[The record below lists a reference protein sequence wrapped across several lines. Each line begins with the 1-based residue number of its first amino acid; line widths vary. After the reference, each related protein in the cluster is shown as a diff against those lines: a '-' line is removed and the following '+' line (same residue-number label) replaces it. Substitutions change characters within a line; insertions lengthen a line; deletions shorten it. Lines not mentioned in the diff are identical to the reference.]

1 MERQRLIQQSEYE
14 ISIKGRENDELRS
27 SLQEYE
33 RRIVQLAQEN
43 ERLNGILK
51 KNPSPTK
58 PVEPAVDYKKIAEYE
73 NKLAI
78 LNQEIERLS
87 ENLRNK
93 SNEGKSYEQKIREYE
108 IEIDRLV
115 RKQNEN
121 NEYIVSEYERK
132 NSQNVREIDRLRE
145 ELKNA
150 QQQLNRK
157 NSDHQ
162 LTSNVNRE
170 NEAKIKQLFD
180 ENGQLVQ
187 RLSDY
192 EYQITTLSH

>member
-1 MERQRLIQQSEYE
+1 MIQQSEYE